1 MKAGHDQVETVQQ
14 DWEGKGH
21 SLQLVESFINSVW
34 SPHSVASSYLSE
46 CEVKVT
52 QSCLTPC
59 NPVNYTLHGI
69 LQARILE
76 WVAFPFSRGSS
87 QPRDQTQVSQIVSRF
102 FTSWATREAPS
113 YLKGGVD
120 TCISRVQKKEFEFGD
135 CLSQYLWRHLTPQ
148 HLTTRTSMT
157 RCSSALHT
165 CILVRTWSIHYVP
178 ETPNCL

>member
-1 MKAGHDQVETVQQ
+1 MIEKINSDYKRTVMKAGHDQVETVQQ

-87 QPRDQTQVSQIVSRF
+87 QPRDRTQVSQIVSRF
-102 FTSWATREAPS
+102 FTS
-113 YLKGGVD
+113 
-120 TCISRVQKKEFEFGD
+120 
-135 CLSQYLWRHLTPQ
+135 
-148 HLTTRTSMT
+148 
-157 RCSSALHT
+157 
-165 CILVRTWSIHYVP
+165 
-178 ETPNCL
+178 

>member
-21 SLQLVESFINSVW
+21 SLQLVESSINSVW

-87 QPRDQTQVSQIVSRF
+87 QPRDRTQVSHIGKETQTDSLPAEPQVF
-102 FTSWATREAPS
+102 G
-113 YLKGGVD
+113 LKGTSSG
-120 TCISRVQKKEFEFGD
+120 
-135 CLSQYLWRHLTPQ
+135 LTLQGCPG
-148 HLTTRTSMT
+148 
-157 RCSSALHT
+157 
-165 CILVRTWSIHYVP
+165 
-178 ETPNCL
+178 